1 MVEELLI
8 DKKLI
13 PVPKHLADQLRQ
25 VTIRVGTNIS
35 RFTADALEQALRAEQ
50 LGSDLKE
57 TVDLYQMNQ
66 IQRGAGMVFFQRAGF
81 KELLTKLFKKDRETL
96 LELWYN
102 SGRWYS
108 AYLTARLSQD
118 ILGFLEKDLL
128 VSWNLDESEILT
140 KDVMVSIRLTS
151 FRMSSEFTELLVMY
165 TKGIFEELG
174 YDASDEDVLPGL
186 ISIKFLKKMK
196 KN

>member
-1 MVEELLI
+1 MVEELLD

-13 PVPKHLADQLRQ
+13 PVPRPLADHLRL
-25 VTIRVGTNIS
+25 VTGRLGTNIS
-35 RFTADALEQALRAEQ
+35 NFATDALEQALRAEQ

-57 TVDLYQMNQ
+57 TVDLYHMNQ

-81 KELLTKLFKKDRETL
+81 KGLLTKLFKNDRETL

-108 AYLTARLSQD
+108 AYLSARLNQEVLS
-118 ILGFLEKDLL
+118 FLEKDLL

-140 KDVMVSIRLTS
+140 KDVLVSIRLTS
-151 FRMSSEFTELLVMY
+151 FGMSTQFTDLLVVY

-174 YDASDEDVLPGL
+174 YDVSSEDILPGL
-186 ISIKFLKKMK
+186 ISMKFLKKMK
-196 KN
+196 QN